1 MSPRTG
7 SPKIDNP
14 MNKSI
19 KIRFDDDL
27 FNQIDNYCKNN
38 SITYAQL
45 IREAV
50 KVFLAD
56 KK

>member
-1 MSPRTG
+1 
-7 SPKIDNP
+7 

-27 FNQIDNYCKNN
+27 FNQIDDYCKNN